1 MIKTFNVVVILS
13 LILSCDY
20 KKKNDLVLTNDQ
32 LVHAM
37 VEMYTV
43 NAALEINDAS
53 FRDSMSIIYF
63 KKISEITGH
72 SSEVIRKDFDKL
84 VQMPDSLLMI
94 QGRAMDTLRHLV
106 EKSISAP
113 SISIGLQ

>member
-1 MIKTFNVVVILS
+1 MIRCFSFIVIFLMLS
-13 LILSCDY
+13 SCRS
-20 KKKNDLVLTNDQ
+20 KNRNDLVLTNDQ

-37 VEMYTV
+37 VEMYTI
-43 NAALEINDAS
+43 NAALEINDAT
-53 FRDSMSIIYF
+53 FRDSMSIVYF
-63 KKISEITGH
+63 NKISEITGH
-72 SSEVIRKDFDKL
+72 SPEVIRKDFDKL

-106 EKSISAP
+106 EKSISTP